1 MCIAHGQLTRQ
12 DSSFE
17 QALPLTSPE
26 TPRLLLVQSPPQP
39 SHERSVAMPIQR
51 PVSAP
56 AVRLSQQQPV
66 ERLLDLHDL
75 VKDESHHELA
85 RWFCGL
91 SVTNRARARWV
102 FKEPEGLAYPRQRA
116 RREIMEITHLDDLE
130 IYDPEGAAGVARH
143 NKCQWAPAIK
153 GEPLEA
159 WKNFA
164 LRTTNQDFQKVPEP
178 DPYFSRD
185 VWFRMMRKSHGG
197 LLRPGGLD
205 LIEKWSEES
214 TLRQRHSL
222 SELLHSF
229 NGHLTSRRGR
239 SETKT
244 AYGWPGLPETASI
257 HLTDPFSSS
266 LGRPSSAP
274 IAHAVQRNFE
284 KKKRQEAA
292 AQAALAQ
299 KLKME
304 RLARPKRQAFERPE
318 VDTLK
323 SQVHISMY
331 MCMHISSGHVH
342 IERPKVDT
350 LKNQVQPHPLSG
362 CPAHC
367 LPPSLPLHAL
377 LLLQTTPSPA
387 SLHPTPPLCRQLPPS
402 PPSQGPVQVGGRWH
416 HRAREFQ
423 SGADALRQAR
433 GSRIL
438 PGQQPTKPRQQPNRH
453 LRHGTPPWEAA
464 MARRCP
470 VRQVLARR

>member
-1 MCIAHGQLTRQ
+1 LASVHHPT
-12 DSSFE
+12 
-17 QALPLTSPE
+17 
-26 TPRLLLVQSPPQP
+26 LLLVQSPPQP

-56 AVRLSQQQPV
+56 AVRLSQQQQPV

-75 VKDESHHELA
+75 IKDESHHELA

-130 IYDPEGAAGVARH
+130 IYDPAGEAGIARH

-323 SQVHISMY
+323 SQVPFKWAGAGTTALE
-331 MCMHISSGHVH
+331 SS
-342 IERPKVDT
+342 
-350 LKNQVQPHPLSG
+350 NQAQMRSVKPEDL
-362 CPAHC
+362 AFC
-367 LPPSLPLHAL
+367 LANSQPSL
-377 LLLQTTPSPA
+377 A
-387 SLHPTPPLCRQLPPS
+387 SKPTATS
-402 PPSQGPVQVGGRWH
+402 GMGRH
-416 HRAREFQ
+416 L
-423 SGADALRQAR
+423 G
-433 GSRIL
+433 
-438 PGQQPTKPRQQPNRH
+438 RQQWHGDAQYGKFWPAANRTFQP
-453 LRHGTPPWEAA
+453 LQQQ
-464 MARRCP
+464 RRP
-470 VRQVLARR
+470 HNIPGYDRLQKFVI